1 MAKAPSGHGVEPS
14 IKAMIGDEVDR
25 ALKKLGA
32 EMRRNAG
39 DEPADLYDAL
49 RKHGAKSELLEII
62 RHWRDKGDADWA
74 LNELRRW
81 NTRDPRK
88 SSD

>member
-32 EMRRNAG
+32 EIPRTSGN
-39 DEPADLYDAL
+39 EPAAL
-49 RKHGAKSELLEII
+49 HDVLREHGAKSDLLGIVK
-62 RHWRDKGDADWA
+62 HWRDKGDDQWA

-81 NTRDPRK
+81 NTRGR
-88 SSD
+88 